1 MIRLIDLSVVTA
13 VVPEYRI
20 TNAWAKTVMEITL
33 ADSGYSDGV
42 YFGPGGGGY
51 VGRVMN

>member
-13 VVPEYRI
+13 VVTECRI

-33 ADSGYSDGV
+33 ADSGYRRGV
-42 YFGPGGGGY
+42 YRRADGGGY
-51 VGRVMN
+51 VG